1 MRTTMSSDRGKKL
14 REIRKAEKLTQQQ
27 FADLTGISLGTVKNY
42 EIGRFEV
49 GLKVLD
55 SVLAIDQFEKYMMWL
70 MKDKTAP
77 EVGQISPILSRDGSG
92 EQADAPDS
100 TPHTEKSHR

>member
-1 MRTTMSSDRGKKL
+1 MNFS
-14 REIRKAEKLTQQQ
+14 EKLKAIRRAEDLSQSQ
-27 FADLTGISLGTVKNY
+27 FGQLIDLPLPTIKKY
-42 EIGRFEV
+42 ESGSYSPSI
-49 GLKVLD
+49 
-55 SVLAIDQFEKYMMWL
+55 QNL
-70 MKDKTAP
+70 MKITKHPRFKKYALWLTTDEIAP

>member
-1 MRTTMSSDRGKKL
+1 MKSSNRGKKL
-14 REIRKAEKLTQQQ
+14 REIRKAENLTQQQ
-27 FADLTGISLGTVKNY
+27 FSDLIGIPLSTIRNY
-42 EIGRFEV
+42 ESGQYDV

-55 SVLAIDQFEKYMMWL
+55 AVFAVERLEKYLMWL